1 MTHRA
6 PLSHT
11 SFKPGETA
19 QASGIYHIQHS
30 QDHRQSHEVVFAM
43 NDRFPTC
50 EICEDNVRYTLMRAA
65 PFAFED
71 PDFRDSERHKSGGEQ
86 RDKTNGQGS
95 QDILSL

>member
-11 SFKPGETA
+11 SFKPGEIA

-43 NDRFPTC
+43 NDRFPAC
-50 EICEDNVRYTLMRAA
+50 EICEDDVRYTLMRAA
-65 PFAFED
+65 PLVFED
-71 PDFRDSERHKSGGEQ
+71 PDFRDSDGHKSGGAQ
-86 RDKTNGQGS
+86 RHKADGQGF
-95 QDILSL
+95 QDIQSL